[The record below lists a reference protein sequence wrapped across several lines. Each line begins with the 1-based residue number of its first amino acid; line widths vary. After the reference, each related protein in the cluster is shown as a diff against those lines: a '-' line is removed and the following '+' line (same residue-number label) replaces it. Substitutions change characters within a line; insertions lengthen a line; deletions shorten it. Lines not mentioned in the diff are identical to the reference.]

1 MLMPRVVPEY
11 KDLAKKRIIQAAYSI
26 FYNKGYHASTM
37 DDIAREVGVSKGSL
51 YSYFKSKEDLLHST
65 TYALTESFNK
75 SFEDETSLEPLEEL
89 YHNLIKFEGAL
100 HLNFEI
106 TALSSHDEQIKSIL
120 RDEYEKK
127 LETMTDFVKKQ
138 QDKGKIRNDVEAATM
153 ARILVAVYSDLAVQL
168 LIGMDKMRVHE
179 NLKDSLSAVL
189 EKNVQNDQKTL
200 NKYFSSV

>member
-11 KDLAKKRIIQAAYSI
+11 KELAKKRIIQAAYGI
-26 FYNKGYHASTM
+26 FYSKGYHASTM
-37 DDIAREVGVSKGSL
+37 DDIARDVGVSKGSL

-89 YHNLIKFEGAL
+89 YNYLIKFEGAL

-106 TALSSHDEQIKSIL
+106 TALSSHNEEIKSIL
-120 RDEYEKK
+120 REDYEKK

-153 ARILVAVYSDLAVQL
+153 ARILVAIYSDLAVQL
-168 LIGMDKMRVHE
+168 LIGTDKLRVHE

-189 EKNVQNDQKTL
+189 EKNVHNDQKTL
-200 NKYFSSV
+200 NKYFSSF

>member
-1 MLMPRVVPEY
+1 MPRVVPEY
-11 KDLAKKRIIQAAYSI
+11 KELAKKRIIQSAYRI

-51 YSYFKSKEDLLHST
+51 YSYFKSKEDLLNST

-89 YHNLIKFEGAL
+89 YNNLIKFEGAL

-106 TALSSHDEQIKSIL
+106 TALSSHNEQIKSIL
-120 RDEYEKK
+120 REDYEKK
-127 LETMTDFVKKQ
+127 IETMTDFVKKQ
-138 QDKGKIRNDVEAATM
+138 QDKGKIRNDVEEATM
-153 ARILVAVYSDLAVQL
+153 ARILVAIYSDLAVQL
-168 LIGMDKMRVHE
+168 LIGTDKMRVHE

-200 NKYFSSV
+200 NKYFSTV